1 VPYLIGRCL
10 FRFDPVRPRS
20 SPRRRCPVLG
30 PVILAASRSDK
41 MRRFVSSAPGT
52 KQVVDRFI
60 AGETVDDVIPIVQDA
75 AAKGLEVTLDVVG
88 EDITTLEQAAAARD
102 AYLELIGRLKDLG
115 LGTKAEMSVKLSM
128 FGQALERGHELAL
141 ANVRPV
147 VEAAAAIGT
156 TVTLDA
162 EDHTTLD
169 STFAIHEE
177 LRRDFPGTGC
187 VIQAYLFRTEDD
199 ARRLAASGSRVRLVK
214 GAYKEPASVAFQD
227 KAEIDK
233 AYVRVLKILMEGQGY
248 PMIGSHDPRLISIA
262 QELARRAGRK
272 LDEYE
277 FQMLYG
283 IRSDEHLRLAAE
295 GHRMRV
301 YTAYGTDWYGY
312 FMRRL
317 AEKPANLL
325 FFVRSMITK
334 N

>member
-1 VPYLIGRCL
+1 M
-10 FRFDPVRPRS
+10 
-20 SPRRRCPVLG
+20 LG

-41 MRRFVSSAPGT
+41 MRRFVSAAPGT
-52 KQVVDRFI
+52 KQVVARFI
-60 AGETVDDVIPIVQDA
+60 AGETVDQVVPIVQDA
-75 AAKGLEVTLDVVG
+75 VDKGLEVTLDVVG
-88 EDITTLEQAAAARD
+88 EDITTREQAYAARD
-102 AYLELIGRLKDLG
+102 AYLELIEHLKALD
-115 LGTKAEMSVKLSM
+115 LGTKAEMSIKLSM
-128 FGQALERGHELAL
+128 FGQSLPSPTTALNGGPSGPAPTFPGGHELAL

-169 STFAIHEE
+169 SMFAIHEE
-177 LRRDFPGTGC
+177 LRKDFPQTGC
-187 VIQAYLFRTEDD
+187 VIQAYLFRTEAD
-199 ARRLAASGSRVRLVK
+199 ARRLAAAGSRVRLVK
-214 GAYKEPASVAFQD
+214 GAYKEPAEVAYQV
-227 KAEIDK
+227 KAETDK
-233 AYVRVLKILMEGQGY
+233 AYVRILRILMEGDGY
-248 PMIGSHDPRLISIA
+248 PMIGSHDPRLISVA

-283 IRSDEHLRLAAE
+283 IRSEEHLRLAAE

-325 FFVRSMITK
+325 FFARSILTK
-334 N
+334 G

>member
-1 VPYLIGRCL
+1 GERV
-10 FRFDPVRPRS
+10 DE
-20 SPRRRCPVLG
+20 
-30 PVILAASRSDK
+30 VI
-41 MRRFVSSAPGT
+41 
-52 KQVVDRFI
+52 QVVL
-60 AGETVDDVIPIVQDA
+60 DA
-75 AAKGLEVTLDVVG
+75 TDQGLEVTLDVVG
-88 EDITTLEQAAAARD
+88 EDITTPEQSHAARD
-102 AYLELIGRLKDLG
+102 AYLELIDRLKDLG

-128 FGQALERGHELAL
+128 FGQALEGGHELAL
-141 ANVRPV
+141 GNVRPV

-169 STFAIHEE
+169 SMLAIHEE
-177 LRRDFPGTGC
+177 LRKDFPQTGC

-199 ARRLAASGSRVRLVK
+199 ARRLAANGSRVRIVK
-214 GAYKEPASVAFQD
+214 GAYKEPASVAYQE
-227 KAEIDK
+227 KSEIDK
-233 AYVRVLKILMEGQGY
+233 AYVRIVKILMAGVGY
-248 PMIGSHDPRLISIA
+248 PMIGSHDPRLIAVS

-283 IRSDEHLRLAAE
+283 IRSEEHFRLAAE

-325 FFVRSMITK
+325 FFARSVLTK
-334 N
+334 S

>member
-1 VPYLIGRCL
+1 M
-10 FRFDPVRPRS
+10 
-20 SPRRRCPVLG
+20 LG
-30 PVILAASRSDK
+30 PAILAASRSDK
-41 MRRFVSSAPGT
+41 MRRIVSAAPVT
-52 KQVVDRFI
+52 KPVVNRFI
-60 AGETVDDVIPIVQDA
+60 PGETVDQVIPIVVDLTR
-75 AAKGLEVTLDVVG
+75 KGLEVTLDVVG
-88 EDITTLEQAAAARD
+88 EDITTAEQSHAARD
-102 AYLELIGRLKDLG
+102 AYLQLIERLAALG
-115 LGTKAEMSVKLSM
+115 LGESVEMSVKLSM
-128 FGQALERGHELAL
+128 FGQSLEGGHELAL

-169 STFAIHEE
+169 SMFAIHEE
-177 LRRDFPGTGC
+177 LRRDFPQTGC
-187 VIQAYLFRTEDD
+187 VIQAYLFRTEAD
-199 ARRLAASGSRVRLVK
+199 ARRLAAAGSRVRIVK
-214 GAYKEPASVAFQD
+214 GAYKEPAEVAYQN
-227 KAEIDK
+227 KAETDK
-233 AYVRVLKILMEGQGY
+233 AYVRVLKTLMEGSGY
-248 PMIGSHDPRLISIA
+248 PMIGSHDPRLIAIA
-262 QELARRAGRK
+262 QELARQAGRK

>member
-1 VPYLIGRCL
+1 M
-10 FRFDPVRPRS
+10 
-20 SPRRRCPVLG
+20 LG
-30 PVILAASRSDK
+30 PAILAASRSDK
-41 MRRFVSSAPGT
+41 MRRIVSAAPVT
-52 KQVVDRFI
+52 KPVVNRFI
-60 AGETVDDVIPIVQDA
+60 PGETVGQVIPIVEELTR
-75 AAKGLEVTLDVVG
+75 KGLEVTLDVVG
-88 EDITTLEQAAAARD
+88 EDITAVEQSYAARD
-102 AYLELIGRLKDLG
+102 AYLELIERLKELELG
-115 LGTKAEMSVKLSM
+115 ETVEMSVKLSM
-128 FGQALERGHELAL
+128 FGQALEGGHELAL

-169 STFAIHEE
+169 SMFAIHEE
-177 LRRDFPGTGC
+177 LRRDFPQTGC
-187 VIQAYLFRTEDD
+187 VIQAYLFRTEAD
-199 ARRLAASGSRVRLVK
+199 ARRLAAAGSRVRIVK
-214 GAYKEPASVAFQD
+214 GAYKEPAEVAYQD

-233 AYVRVLKILMEGQGY
+233 AYVRIMKILMEGEGY
-248 PMIGSHDPRLISIA
+248 PMIGSHDPRLIAIA
-262 QELARRAGRK
+262 QELGRQAGRK

-283 IRSDEHLRLAAE
+283 IRSEEHLRLAAE

-325 FFVRSMITK
+325 FFLRSMITK

>member
-1 VPYLIGRCL
+1 M
-10 FRFDPVRPRS
+10 
-20 SPRRRCPVLG
+20 LG
-30 PVILAASRSDK
+30 PVILAASRSDR
-41 MRRFVSSAPGT
+41 MRRFVSAAPGT
-52 KQVVDRFI
+52 KQVVARFI
-60 AGETVDDVIPIVQDA
+60 AGESVDQVIPVVQDA
-75 AAKGLEVTLDVVG
+75 VAKGLEVTLDVVG
-88 EDITTLEQAAAARD
+88 EDITTREQAFAARD
-102 AYLELIGRLKDLG
+102 AYLELIEHLKELD

-128 FGQALERGHELAL
+128 FGQSLPSPTTTLNGGPCGPAPEFPGGHELAL

-169 STFAIHEE
+169 SMFAIHEE
-177 LRRDFPGTGC
+177 LRKDFPQTGC
-187 VIQAYLFRTEDD
+187 VIQAYLYRTEAD

-214 GAYKEPASVAFQD
+214 GAYKEPAEVAYQD
-227 KAEIDK
+227 KAETDK
-233 AYVRVLKILMEGQGY
+233 AYVRVLRVLMEGEGY

-262 QELARRAGRK
+262 QELARKAGRK

-283 IRSDEHLRLAAE
+283 IRSEEHLRLAAE

-325 FFVRSMITK
+325 FFARSILTK
-334 N
+334 G

>member
-1 VPYLIGRCL
+1 M
-10 FRFDPVRPRS
+10 
-20 SPRRRCPVLG
+20 LG

-41 MRRFVSSAPGT
+41 MRRFVSAAPGT
-52 KQVVDRFI
+52 KQVVARFI
-60 AGETVDDVIPIVQDA
+60 AGESVDDVVPIVQELSER
-75 AAKGLEVTLDVVG
+75 GLEVTLDVVG
-88 EDITTLEQAAAARD
+88 EDITTVEQSHAARD
-102 AYLELIGRLKDLG
+102 AYLELIGRLKELG
-115 LGTKAEMSVKLSM
+115 LGERAEMSVKLSM
-128 FGQALERGHELAL
+128 FGQALEGGHELAL

-147 VEAAAAIGT
+147 VEAAAEIGT

-169 STFAIHEE
+169 SMFAIHEE
-177 LRRDFPGTGC
+177 LRKDFPQTGC

-199 ARRLAASGSRVRLVK
+199 ARRLAANGSRVRIVK
-214 GAYKEPASVAFQD
+214 GAYKEPASVAIQD
-227 KAEIDK
+227 KPEIDK
-233 AYVRVLKILMEGQGY
+233 AYVRIMRILMDGEGY
-248 PMIGSHDPRLISIA
+248 PMIGSHDPRLISVA

-283 IRSDEHLRLAAE
+283 IRGEEQHRLAAE

-325 FFVRSMITK
+325 FFVRSILTK
-334 N
+334 G

>member
-1 VPYLIGRCL
+1 M
-10 FRFDPVRPRS
+10 
-20 SPRRRCPVLG
+20 LG
-30 PVILAASRSDK
+30 PVILAASRSDRI
-41 MRRFVSSAPGT
+41 RRLVSAAPVT

-60 AGETVDDVIPIVQDA
+60 PGESVDDVVPIIQDLT
-75 AAKGLEVTLDVVG
+75 AKGLEVTMDVVG
-88 EDITTLEQAAAARD
+88 EDITTPEQAMAARD
-102 AYLELIGRLKDLG
+102 AYLELIDRLKELDLG
-115 LGTKAEMSVKLSM
+115 ARAEMSVKLSM
-128 FGQALERGHELAL
+128 FGQALPGGHELAL

-169 STFAIHEE
+169 SMFAIHEE
-177 LRRDFPGTGC
+177 LRKDFPQTGC
-187 VIQAYLFRTEDD
+187 VIQAYLFRTEAD

-214 GAYKEPASVAFQD
+214 GAYKEPAEVAYQQ
-227 KAEIDK
+227 KAETDK
-233 AYVRVLKILMEGQGY
+233 AYVRILRILMEGAGY

-325 FFVRSMITK
+325 FFARSILTK
-334 N
+334 S

>member
-1 VPYLIGRCL
+1 M
-10 FRFDPVRPRS
+10 
-20 SPRRRCPVLG
+20 LG

-41 MRRFVSSAPGT
+41 MRRIVSAAPVT
-52 KQVVDRFI
+52 KPVVNRFI
-60 AGETVDDVIPIVQDA
+60 PGETVEQVIPIVEDLTR
-75 AAKGLEVTLDVVG
+75 KGLEVTLDVVG
-88 EDITTLEQAAAARD
+88 EDITEVAQSYAARD
-102 AYLELIGRLKDLG
+102 AYLRLIEHLDVLG
-115 LGTKAEMSVKLSM
+115 LGETVEMSVKLSM
-128 FGQALERGHELAL
+128 FGQALEGGHELAL

-169 STFAIHEE
+169 SMFAIHEE
-177 LRRDFPGTGC
+177 LRRDFPQTGC
-187 VIQAYLFRTEDD
+187 VIQAYLFRTEAD
-199 ARRLAASGSRVRLVK
+199 ARRLAAAGSRVRIVK
-214 GAYKEPASVAFQD
+214 GAYKEPAEVAYQD

-233 AYVRVLKILMEGQGY
+233 AYVRIMKILMEGEGY
-248 PMIGSHDPRLISIA
+248 PMIGSHDPRLIAIA
-262 QELARRAGRK
+262 QELARAAGRK

-283 IRSDEHLRLAAE
+283 IRSEEHLRLAAE

-325 FFVRSMITK
+325 FFLRSMITK